1 MVTKNPLGNHH
12 KTMNFHS
19 FTKKDK
25 TNQKMKNKRVF
36 IILGIIV
43 GMFFLV
49 LILRSIVGGTS
60 LGQKVAVV
68 DLTGIITKSDAT
80 IKLIHTYRD
89 DPNIKAIVVRIDT
102 PGGSVAPVQE
112 IYSELQKIDKPIVA
126 SMGGTAASGGYYVA
140 CAADTIMANPG
151 TLTGSIGV
159 IMQFTRLKGLY
170 DKIGLE
176 HQVIKSGE
184 FKDTGSPFRQLTEKE
199 QAVLQVTVDDVYN
212 QFVDTIFEGRKSLL
226 SRPEILELAD
236 GRIFSGQQALNAK
249 LLDRLG
255 NLPEAIE
262 HAAELA
268 DIEGK
273 PKVVRKKKKQSLLE
287 QLLGVT
293 QTPALD
299 EMFSLPGVTFRYELS
314 LSN

>member
-1 MVTKNPLGNHH
+1 M
-12 KTMNFHS
+12 
-19 FTKKDK
+19 KK
-25 TNQKMKNKRVF
+25 KRVF

-43 GMFFLV
+43 ALFLLILV
-49 LILRSIVGGTS
+49 LRSMDGSASI
-60 LGQKVAVV
+60 GQKVAVI
-68 DLTGIITKSDAT
+68 DITGIITESDET
-80 IKLIHTYRD
+80 IKLIHAYRD
-89 DPNIKAIVVRIDT
+89 DSSIKALVVRINS

-126 SMGGTAASGGYYVA
+126 SMGGTAASGGYYIA

-184 FKDTGSPFRQLTEKE
+184 FKDAGSPFRELTQKE
-199 QAVLQVTVDDVYN
+199 QAVLQATVDDVYN
-212 QFVDTIFEGRKSLL
+212 QFVDTIFEARKSLL
-226 SRPEILELAD
+226 SRSEILELAD
-236 GRIFSGQQALNAK
+236 GRIFSGQQALNSK
-249 LLDRLG
+249 LLDQLG
-255 NLPEAIE
+255 NLPDAIE
-262 HAAELA
+262 VAGNLA
-268 DIEGK
+268 NIDGK
-273 PKVVRKKKKQSLLE
+273 PRVVRKQKKESLLE
-287 QLLGVT
+287 QLTGIK
-293 QTPALD
+293 QPPPLD

>member
-1 MVTKNPLGNHH
+1 
-12 KTMNFHS
+12 
-19 FTKKDK
+19 
-25 TNQKMKNKRVF
+25 MKRKRVF
-36 IILGIIV
+36 IVLGIIV
-43 GMFFLV
+43 ALFFLV
-49 LILRSIVGGTS
+49 LILRSMDGGTS
-60 LGQKVAVV
+60 MGQKVAVI

-89 DPNIKAIVVRIDT
+89 DPSIKAIVIRIDT

-112 IYSELQKIDKPIVA
+112 IYSELQKIEKPIVA

-159 IMQFTRLKGLY
+159 IMQFTRMKGLY

-184 FKDTGSPFRQLTEKE
+184 FKDTGSPFRSLTEEE
-199 QAVLQVTVDDVYN
+199 QAVLQATVNNVYN
-212 QFVDTIFEGRKSLL
+212 QFVDTIFEARQSLL
-226 SRPEILELAD
+226 SRSEIAELAD
-236 GRIFSGQQALNAK
+236 GRIFSGQQALDLK

-262 HAAELA
+262 LAGELA
-268 DIEGK
+268 NIDGT
-273 PKVVRKKKKQSLLE
+273 PKIVRKEKKTSLLE
-287 QLLGVT
+287 QLLGVR
-293 QTPALD
+293 QTPVLD
-299 EMFSLPGVTFRYELS
+299 ELFSLPGVTFRYQMNLGD
-314 LSN
+314 

>member
-1 MVTKNPLGNHH
+1 M
-12 KTMNFHS
+12 
-19 FTKKDK
+19 KKR
-25 TNQKMKNKRVF
+25 RVF

-43 GMFFLV
+43 ALFFLMLV
-49 LILRSIVGGTS
+49 LRTMDGGTPI
-60 LGQKVAVV
+60 GQKVAVV
-68 DLTGIITKSDAT
+68 DITGTITKSDET
-80 IKLIHTYRD
+80 IKLIHAYRD
-89 DPNIKAIVVRIDT
+89 DSSIKAIVLRIDS

-126 SMGGTAASGGYYVA
+126 SMGGTAASGGYYLA

-184 FKDTGSPFRQLTEKE
+184 FKDTGSPFRELTEKE
-199 QAVLQVTVDDVYN
+199 QAVLQATVDDVYN
-212 QFVDTIFEGRKSLL
+212 QFVDTIFEARKSLL
-226 SRPEILELAD
+226 SRSEILELAD
-236 GRIFSGQQALNAK
+236 GRIFSGQQALDSK
-249 LLDRLG
+249 LLDQLG

-262 HAAELA
+262 VAGKLA
-268 DIEGK
+268 NIDGK
-273 PKVVRKKKKQSLLE
+273 PKVVRKEKKESLLE
-287 QLLGVT
+287 QLTGIKQPL
-293 QTPALD
+293 PLD

>member
-1 MVTKNPLGNHH
+1 M
-12 KTMNFHS
+12 
-19 FTKKDK
+19 KK
-25 TNQKMKNKRVF
+25 KRVF
-36 IILGIIV
+36 IVLGIIV
-43 GMFFLV
+43 ALFFLV
-49 LILRSIVGGTS
+49 LILRSMSGGTS
-60 LGQKVAVV
+60 IGQKVAVI

-89 DPNIKAIVVRIDT
+89 DPSIKAIVIRIDT

-112 IYSELQKIDKPIVA
+112 IYSELQKIEKPIVA

-184 FKDTGSPFRQLTEKE
+184 FKDTGSPFRSLTEEE
-199 QAVLQVTVDDVYN
+199 QTVLQATVDNVYN
-212 QFVDTIFEGRKSLL
+212 QFVDTIFEARQSLL
-226 SRPEILELAD
+226 SRSEIAELAD
-236 GRIFSGQQALNAK
+236 GRIFSGQQALDLN

-262 HAAELA
+262 LAGELA
-268 DIEGK
+268 NIDGK
-273 PKVVRKKKKQSLLE
+273 PKVVRKEKKTSLIE
-287 QLLGVT
+287 QLLGVQ
-293 QTPALD
+293 QTPVLD
-299 EMFSLPGVTFRYELS
+299 EMFSLPGITFRYQMNLGD
-314 LSN
+314 

>member
-1 MVTKNPLGNHH
+1 
-12 KTMNFHS
+12 
-19 FTKKDK
+19 
-25 TNQKMKNKRVF
+25 MKNKRVF

-43 GMFFLV
+43 GLFILV
-49 LILRSIVGGTS
+49 LILRSIGGGTS
-60 LGQKVAVV
+60 IGQKVAVV
-68 DLTGIITKSDAT
+68 DITGIITKSDAT
-80 IKLIHTYRD
+80 IKLIHNYRD
-89 DPNIKAIVVRIDT
+89 DPSIKAIVVRIDT

-112 IYSELQKIDKPIVA
+112 IYSELEKIDKPIVA

-176 HQVIKSGE
+176 HQAIKSGE
-184 FKDTGSPFRQLTEKE
+184 FKDTGSPFRELTEKE
-199 QAVLQVTVDDVYN
+199 QAILQSTVDDVYN
-212 QFVDTIFEGRKSLL
+212 QFVDTIFEARKSLL

-236 GRIFSGQQALNAK
+236 GRIFSGQQALNAQ

-268 DIEGK
+268 DIDGK
-273 PKVVRKKKKQSLLE
+273 PKIVRKEKKQSLLE

-314 LSN
+314 FSN

>member
-1 MVTKNPLGNHH
+1 M
-12 KTMNFHS
+12 
-19 FTKKDK
+19 KKR
-25 TNQKMKNKRVF
+25 RVF

-43 GMFFLV
+43 ALFFLMLV
-49 LILRSIVGGTS
+49 LRSMDGGTPI
-60 LGQKVAVV
+60 GQKVAVV
-68 DLTGIITKSDAT
+68 DITGIITKSDET
-80 IKLIHTYRD
+80 IKLIHAYRD
-89 DPNIKAIVVRIDT
+89 DSSIKAIVLRINS

-184 FKDTGSPFRQLTEKE
+184 FKDTGSPFRELTEKE
-199 QAVLQVTVDDVYN
+199 QAVLQATVDDVYN
-212 QFVDTIFEGRKSLL
+212 QFVDTIFEARKSLL
-226 SRPEILELAD
+226 SRSEILELAD
-236 GRIFSGQQALNAK
+236 GRIFSGQQALDSK
-249 LLDRLG
+249 LLDQLG

-262 HAAELA
+262 VAGKLA
-268 DIEGK
+268 NIDGK
-273 PKVVRKKKKQSLLE
+273 PKVVRKEKKKSLLE
-287 QLLGVT
+287 QLTGIK
-293 QTPALD
+293 QPPSLD